1 MSADVLLQLLGLLTV
16 AAIGYLAAR
25 TGVLGTPGASRA
37 LSNAAFSVFAPA
49 LLFRTTATTDLTTMP
64 STLLLAFFVPVL
76 LMMAI
81 TRWWAGRRAPSP
93 AAPMVQAMTLGFG
106 NSVQVGI
113 PMAATLYGDEG
124 LRLHLALVS
133 LHALVL
139 LGAATFWVE
148 LDIARAEARLSHSR
162 ASWRGA
168 VATLGRTVRQAVIHP
183 VVLPVL
189 LGFGWNLAG
198 LPVTQFMDDTLK
210 LLGQAVV
217 PLCLVLIGVSLAEF
231 NLRGALGRALLWSA
245 LKLLALPTLVGVVA
259 AEVLGLSGTPLA
271 VVVMAAALPS
281 GSNALLFAQRYQTL
295 EAETTATVVI
305 STAAYVFTVPLCLM
319 VLAWHAA

>member
-25 TGVLGTPGASRA
+25 GGLLGPAGSARA
-37 LSNAAFSVFAPA
+37 LSNAAFTVFAPA
-49 LLFRTTATTDLTTMP
+49 LLFRTTATTDLRTMP
-64 STLLLAFFVPVL
+64 GTLLLAFFVPVL
-76 LMMAI
+76 LMMAFA
-81 TRWWAGRRAPSP
+81 RWWAGRRATVP
-93 AAPMVQAMTLGFG
+93 AAPMVLAMTLGFG

-113 PMAATLYGDEG
+113 PMAATLYGEEG

-133 LHALVL
+133 MHALVL

-148 LDIARAEARLSHSR
+148 LDIARAQARAAGVP

-189 LGFGWNLAG
+189 LGFAWNLAG
-198 LPVTQFMDDTLK
+198 LPVTRFMDDTLK

-231 NLRGALGRALLWSA
+231 NLRGALGRALLWSV
-245 LKLLALPTLVGVVA
+245 LKLVAMPLLVGWVA
-259 AEVLGLSGTPLA
+259 AGVFGLSGTPLA

-305 STAAYVFTVPLCLM
+305 STVAYVVTVPLCLM
-319 VLAWHAA
+319 ALAWHAA